1 MGLAVELRSS
11 FQMSAGD
18 KKFMLDLPLKIVLTD
33 EGASHFI
40 SRKQKLLR
48 FKLAEGV
55 EEYGIG
61 LSHFSPASIQN
72 MILVDYISKIEISM
86 PEFVSHRQDVM
97 DLSKI
102 IVYSILYQQFD
113 KEIYEGLIK
122 CDCVRVHNRQNP
134 RQLIDEQTRIPD
146 AQLRK
151 HLAIKDNVIQQCRQM
166 ILDPVWKSIMA
177 NSDYSPEEKNVY
189 LLMTEK
195 FLNRLSLM
203 NWYIIT
209 MFYKK
214 NGFDAMLSILRTT
227 LKEYMDKSKIPEY
240 ISLMI
245 MELALNCE
253 NTNMRKEANI
263 LYKGID
269 NSETL
274 VYDQEIRAKIINQL
288 IQKKELVFLS
298 WKIGGSSS
306 AIGKR
311 GSLNITLYNKADEFQ
326 EVKDDIESKMSANTS
341 KTSIVDFYKQMEDEG
356 DTGLGL
362 YYMSYLDDACKK
374 VGVKFESIV
383 NQFSSSDLTVINMK
397 FNFA

>member
-1 MGLAVELRSS
+1 
-11 FQMSAGD
+11 MSAGE

-33 EGASHFI
+33 AGASHFI

-113 KEIYEGLIK
+113 REIYDALIK

-146 AQLRK
+146 VQLRK

-166 ILDPVWKSIMA
+166 ILDPVWKGIMA
-177 NSDYSPEEKNVY
+177 NTEYSPEEKNIY

-209 MFYKK
+209 LFYKK
-214 NGFDAMLSILRTT
+214 NGFDAMLSILRAT

-274 VYDQEIRAKIINQL
+274 VYDQEIRSKIIDQL

-298 WKIGGSSS
+298 WKIGGSST

-326 EVKDDIESKMSANTS
+326 EVKDDIESKMAANTS
-341 KTSIVDFYKQMEDEG
+341 KTSIVDFYKQMEDDG

-383 NQFSSSDLTVINMK
+383 NQFSTSDLTVINMK
-397 FNFA
+397 FNFS

>member
-113 KEIYEGLIK
+113 KEIYEALIK

-274 VYDQEIRAKIINQL
+274 VYDQEIRTKIINQL

>member
-1 MGLAVELRSS
+1 
-11 FQMSAGD
+11 MSAGD

-113 KEIYEGLIK
+113 KEIYEALIK

-177 NSDYSPEEKNVY
+177 NGEYSPEEKNVY

-214 NGFDAMLSILRTT
+214 NGFDAMLSVLRTT

-274 VYDQEIRAKIINQL
+274 VYDQEIRTKIINQL

-341 KTSIVDFYKQMEDEG
+341 KTSIVDFYKQMEDDG

-397 FNFA
+397 FNFS

>member
-1 MGLAVELRSS
+1 
-11 FQMSAGD
+11 MSAGD

-113 KEIYEGLIK
+113 REIYDALIK

-146 AQLRK
+146 VQLRK

-166 ILDPVWKSIMA
+166 ILDPVWKGIMA
-177 NSDYSPEEKNVY
+177 NTEYSPEEKNVY

-209 MFYKK
+209 LFYKK
-214 NGFDAMLSILRTT
+214 NGFDAMLSILRLA

-274 VYDQEIRAKIINQL
+274 VYDQEIRSKIIDQL
-288 IQKKELVFLS
+288 IQKKELVFLA

-311 GSLNITLYNKADEFQ
+311 GTLNITLYNKADEFQ

-341 KTSIVDFYKQMEDEG
+341 KTSIVDFYKQMEDDG

-397 FNFA
+397 FNFS

>member
-1 MGLAVELRSS
+1 
-11 FQMSAGD
+11 MSAGD

-113 KEIYEGLIK
+113 KEIYEALIK

-177 NSDYSPEEKNVY
+177 NGEYSPEEKNVY

-214 NGFDAMLSILRTT
+214 NGFDAMLSVLRTT

-274 VYDQEIRAKIINQL
+274 VYDQEIRTKIINQL

-326 EVKDDIESKMSANTS
+326 EVKDDIESKMAANTS
-341 KTSIVDFYKQMEDEG
+341 KTSIVDFYKQMEDDG

-397 FNFA
+397 FNFS